1 MFLALK
7 EIKKEKK
14 RFILIISITVLISYL
29 VYFLMGLAYGLSQ
42 DNTSEIERWNA
53 ESIVLKSGVNN
64 NILSSQL
71 DKDIYY
77 DYDDQEISA
86 INIARTVGYLNGEKS
101 DDTTEN
107 FVLIGMRQDSPI
119 YPEVLDGRLPEN
131 SGEIIGSMSLKNEL
145 NLKLGDTIELSSNEN
160 KLKIVG
166 FSQEAK
172 YSVSPVIYTDLEIA
186 SQAMMLFNPNRNS
199 EQAIDTYTTPTP
211 NMPDLI
217 SAIIV
222 HQNND
227 LKSNDDVEVIPV
239 DEFILALPG
248 YLAQVLTFGLM
259 IGFLVLISS
268 IILGV
273 FMYIIT
279 NQKRQTFAIMKIQGI
294 SSSYIGKSVLLQTV
308 ILNIIGISIGLGLN
322 LISAYF
328 LPTAVPFEI
337 NGLYY
342 FIIALLMLLF
352 SIVGALFSV
361 SSIAKIDPLEV
372 LE

>member
-53 ESIVLKSGVNN
+53 KSIVLKSGVNK

-119 YPEVLDGRLPEN
+119 YPEVLEGRLPEN

-145 NLKLGDTIELSSNEN
+145 NLLLGDTIELSSNEN

-172 YSVSPVIYTDLEIA
+172 YSVSPVVYTDLEIGKGG
-186 SQAMMLFNPNRNS
+186 LFPANFQPH
-199 EQAIDTYTTPTP
+199 T
-211 NMPDLI
+211 
-217 SAIIV
+217 
-222 HQNND
+222 
-227 LKSNDDVEVIPV
+227 
-239 DEFILALPG
+239 G
-248 YLAQVLTFGLM
+248 Y
-259 IGFLVLISS
+259 
-268 IILGV
+268 
-273 FMYIIT
+273 
-279 NQKRQTFAIMKIQGI
+279 
-294 SSSYIGKSVLLQTV
+294 
-308 ILNIIGISIGLGLN
+308 
-322 LISAYF
+322 
-328 LPTAVPFEI
+328 
-337 NGLYY
+337 
-342 FIIALLMLLF
+342 
-352 SIVGALFSV
+352 
-361 SSIAKIDPLEV
+361 V
-372 LE
+372 LELYWTAAESL